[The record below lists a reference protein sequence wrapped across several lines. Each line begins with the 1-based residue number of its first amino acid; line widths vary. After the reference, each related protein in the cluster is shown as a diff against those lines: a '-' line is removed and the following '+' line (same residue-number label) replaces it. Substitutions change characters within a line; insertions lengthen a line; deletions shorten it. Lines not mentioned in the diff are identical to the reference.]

1 MKILVT
7 GASGLLGWNIAQA
20 AQDNFDV
27 LGTYLKNQ
35 PPLQNAARLDL
46 SANHAIRNI
55 FKEFSPH
62 TLVHCAAMTHA
73 DQCEKEPALARQ
85 LNTQASL
92 QLAQMCEKTGT
103 RMIYISTD
111 LVFDGKKGGYS
122 EGDEPSPLGY
132 YGETKLAAETEVAHT
147 LENHVIL
154 RVSLMYGR
162 SLSGRRGADEGI
174 IAAQHDGRVLHLFT
188 DEYRSPIAVPALV
201 RIILKLAD
209 DETKGL
215 YHCGGGE
222 RLSRFE
228 FAQRLNEFVA
238 LDMDKIIP
246 SYIADVSTIPPR
258 APDVSLDSA
267 RLIQQTGIAPPDI
280 RAGLSL
286 LHKTK

>member
-7 GASGLLGWNIAQA
+7 GASGLLGWNVARA
-20 AQDNFDV
+20 ARKNFDV
-27 LGTYLKNQ
+27 LGTYLKNR

-46 SANHAIRNI
+46 SANHAIRTLLN
-55 FKEFSPH
+55 EFRPH
-62 TLVHCAAMTHA
+62 TLIHCAAMTHA
-73 DQCEKEPALARQ
+73 DQCEKDPGLARQ

-92 QLAQMCEKTGT
+92 LLAQTCEKAGA

-111 LVFDGKKGGYS
+111 LVFNGKKGGYS
-122 EGDEPSPLGY
+122 EDDEPSPLGF
-132 YGETKLAAETEVAHT
+132 YGETKLAAETEVART
-147 LENHVIL
+147 LEDHVIL

-174 IAAQHDGRVLHLFT
+174 IAAQRDGRVLRLFT

-201 RIILKLAD
+201 RVILKLAGD
-209 DETKGL
+209 GTKGL

-246 SYIADVSTIPPR
+246 SLIADVPTVPTR

-267 RLIQQTGIAPPDI
+267 RLIKQTGITPPDI

-286 LHKTK
+286 LHTAI